1 MVDNAGHSSGAS
13 EGSNPSPS
21 TNVVDCSHLWI
32 LDHHMIVRGMVV
44 TGREVVDLPWRRKKD
59 NELASQSEI
68 AREIALVLALEIRGK
83 IQTPKDFESTKLY
96 IREDIK

>member
-1 MVDNAGHSSGAS
+1 MVDKAGHSSGAS

-21 TNVVDCSHLWI
+21 TTVVDCAHLWM